1 VLLFLGVGALVSI
14 WYPVQRISQLADINY
29 NEGWNAYRADMAAHA
44 QPLYSLPPK
53 FTVTNYP
60 PLSFHLL
67 GFLGKFMGG
76 YLAAGRW
83 IALGSMAFLAFALG
97 ALVRQFTR
105 QWRLGVYA
113 ALLFTMGLAVFVPD
127 RIAIDDPQLLGLA
140 WSFAGLRI
148 YARNPQSNGLLCL
161 SAAAFA
167 VSLFTKHN
175 LVAFPA
181 AVGVHLLLER
191 AWKHFA
197 VWLGTLAAGSAG
209 LLLLTLWWDGSYFF
223 SHLLA
228 PRSYSMISAG
238 GRILPYLLEFQIP
251 IAVAALWSVLYVTW
265 PMRNLLVIAAAL
277 AHIVGFAFAGG
288 YGVLQNVLF
297 DALLMTVVL
306 TAIGIGD
313 LEPQLLRIPTGNLLL
328 LLALIIPCLGILAL
342 LPGVLNVERSD
353 SHDRSN
359 VDADFGRAVKFLQSR
374 SGPALCEDLLL
385 CYDAGK
391 PPLYDAFYTNSQM
404 MIGRLSDAEVLSYV
418 QSSRF
423 PTIEI
428 NIPPEQ
434 PLAPVATFRFSQPV
448 MRAILERYRPALRNS
463 DFTLLVPKDE
473 RGQ

>member
-1 VLLFLGVGALVSI
+1 LFLGVGALASV
-14 WYPVQRISQLADINY
+14 WYPVQRISQRADINY
-29 NEGWNAYRADMAAHA
+29 NEGWNTYRAHMAAHA
-44 QPLYSLPPK
+44 EPLYRLPPK
-53 FTVTNYP
+53 YTVTNYP

-67 GFLGKFMGG
+67 GFLGSFMGG
-76 YLAAGRW
+76 YTAAGRW
-83 IALGSMAFLAFALG
+83 IALGSMAFLAFAVG

-105 QWRLGVYA
+105 QLRLGVYA

-140 WSFAGLRI
+140 WSFAGLCL
-148 YARNPQSNGLLCL
+148 YARNPQSNRLLCV

-167 VSLFTKHN
+167 ISLFIKHN

-197 VWLGTLAAGSAG
+197 VWLGTLGAGSAG
-209 LLLLTLWWDGSYFF
+209 LLWLTLWWDGPYFF

-228 PRSYSMISAG
+228 PRSYSLISAG

-251 IAVAALWSVLYVTW
+251 IALAALWSVLYATW
-265 PMRNLLVIAAAL
+265 PMRNLLVIACAL
-277 AHIVGFAFAGG
+277 GHIVGFAFAGG

-297 DALLMTVVL
+297 DALVMAVVI

-313 LEPQLLRIPTGNLLL
+313 LEPQLLRIRTGNLFL
-328 LLALIIPCLGILAL
+328 LLALIMPCLGILAL
-342 LPGVLNVERSD
+342 LPGVLILERNDSRGRSTFDSD
-353 SHDRSN
+353 F
-359 VDADFGRAVKFLQSR
+359 ARAVKFLQNR
-374 SGPALCEDLLL
+374 GGPALCEDLLL

-404 MIGRLSDAEVLSYV
+404 MTGRLSDAEVLDYV
-418 QSSRF
+418 QASRF
-423 PTIEI
+423 PTIEL
-428 NIPPEQ
+428 NIPAEQ
-434 PLAPVATFRFSQPV
+434 LLAPVTTFRFSQPV
-448 MRAILERYRPALRNS
+448 MQAILDRYRPALRSS

-473 RGQ
+473 SGQ